1 MLEDKLFS
9 FCADAEVGSRV
20 TANTSNEALREMRLL
35 IREPPCFPVAPVI
48 NKADIIVVLMCTIK

>member
-1 MLEDKLFS
+1 MLEDRLLS

-20 TANTSNEALREMRLL
+20 TANTSKEAFREMRLL

-48 NKADIIVVLMCTIK
+48 NKAGILDVQ